1 MNTETVKPHQGAA
14 RVGIG
19 GPVGSGKTAL
29 LEQLIPRFIA
39 RGTQLAVIT
48 NDLVTKEDAIRI
60 QRSGLISPDRVMAV
74 ETGAC
79 PHTAIREDPTMNIQ
93 AADFLDEKYGNLDL
107 ILIESGGDNL
117 ASSFS
122 LDLVDYWLFVID
134 VAGGD
139 DIPRKRGLGVMQCDL
154 LIINKTDL
162 APYVGVNIE
171 RMLMEGEEVRGGK
184 SILLTNCAKGHG
196 IDEVVEKIARE
207 VLFEG

>member
-1 MNTETVKPHQGAA
+1 MSAILKSPRHPGPA

-39 RGTQLAVIT
+39 RGTDIAIIT
-48 NDLVTKEDAIRI
+48 NDLVTKEDAERI
-60 QRSGLISPDRVMAV
+60 KRSGLIAADRVMAV

-79 PHTAIREDPTMNIQ
+79 PHTAIREDPTLNLQ
-93 AADFLDEKYGNLDL
+93 AAEYLEQKFNPLDL

-139 DIPRKRGLGVMQCDL
+139 DIPRTRGLGVLQCD
-154 LIINKTDL
+154 
-162 APYVGVNIE
+162 
-171 RMLMEGEEVRGGK
+171 
-184 SILLTNCAKGHG
+184 
-196 IDEVVEKIARE
+196 
-207 VLFEG
+207 